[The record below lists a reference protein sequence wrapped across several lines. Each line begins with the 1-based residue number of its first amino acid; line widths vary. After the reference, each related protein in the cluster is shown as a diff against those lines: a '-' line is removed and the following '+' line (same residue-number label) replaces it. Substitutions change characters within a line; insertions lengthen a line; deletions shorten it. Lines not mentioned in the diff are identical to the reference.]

1 MGCLNA
7 STVRW
12 TCAADRAPCIT
23 DADHGVPSVNWMA
36 AAWSGTPWRAQ
47 TASMASTWRM
57 TSAVGAA

>member
-1 MGCLNA
+1 MGCRKA

-12 TCAADRAPCIT
+12 TWAADRAPGMT
-23 DADHGVPSVNWMA
+23 DATEGWPSVNWMA